1 MNVKKSILW
10 FLLSIC
16 TLSAWPQKVAVVLSG
31 GGAKG
36 VTHIG
41 VLRALEDNGIPIDY
55 IAGTSMG
62 AIIGG
67 LYASGYSPDEMLQ
80 IINSEEFTKWVSGK
94 LDLQYTYFFR
104 KGQPDPSW
112 LTFRFKYDS
121 VLQTQL
127 PTNIV
132 SPMRMDFAFLELFSA
147 ASAVSGYNFDSL
159 MVPFRCVAADVRNN
173 IPFIMRSGDVG
184 SAIRASMTFP
194 FYFKPIRI
202 DGRLL
207 FDGGMYNNFPSDVVM
222 DDFYPDIIIGSK
234 ATGNYSPPADD
245 DVVSQLTS
253 MLMGETKFDL
263 FCDASVLI
271 EPQLKDV
278 NVIDFSYT
286 QAFIDSGYV
295 AAQRLIPQIRMF
307 VLDTV
312 SKEMHDSIRGKF
324 NSRKP
329 ELKVNS
335 VEVKGLQQGQAL
347 YVANAVMGQVKGR
360 KTNTYY
366 AHDLDLQQVK
376 TGYFKVIGEDRLKS
390 VYPSLIYDTISQRYK
405 FIMDTQYEAAI
416 KADFG
421 GSLSSGA
428 TNEIFLQ
435 LQYSYWRKV
444 ASTIKMNGFFGRFY
458 NSALVGGRVE
468 LPGRKPKYVE
478 MEYTFNQFNY
488 YRTKSFFFIDDTP
501 IFLYENN
508 TLLRADIGF
517 PITYKGKIETGLIWG
532 VNRADYFQ
540 NNSATAED
548 IADKTKF
555 SFYSPYLEIE
565 FNTLNRKQYSN
576 QGTRIYTSAQFISGL
591 ERHTPGTTS
600 QLEGEYSDYHN
611 YFFVKLI
618 IDKYFYT
625 RSFYRPGINFEFQ
638 ANSLQSFR
646 NYTSTTLYMPH
657 YAPVYEMSTFYQSV
671 YRPASFAALGM
682 RNIFI
687 LSKNIDLRLEGF
699 VMAPFREIK
708 SDKLGQVVY
717 NNLFPALHYILST
730 GFVYNTPIGPLSA
743 SLNFYDDGSPVSF
756 FMNIGYIIFNRSAF

>member
-1 MNVKKSILW
+1 MILKKYILFM
-10 FLLSIC
+10 FLCISAV
-16 TLSAWPQKVAVVLSG
+16 SAWPQKVAVVLSG

-67 LYASGYSPDEMLQ
+67 LYASGYSPDQMQQ
-80 IINSEEFTKWVSGK
+80 IINSDEFSKWVSGK
-94 LDLQYTYFFR
+94 LDEKDTYFFR
-104 KGQPDPSW
+104 RGQPDPSW

-121 VLQTQL
+121 ILQTQL
-127 PTNIV
+127 PTNVV

-147 ASAVSGYNFDSL
+147 ASAVSRYNFDSL
-159 MVPFRCVAADVRNN
+159 MVPFRCVAADIRYNR
-173 IPFIMRSGDVG
+173 PYIMRSGDVG

-202 DGRLL
+202 NGHLL

-222 DDFYPDIIIGSK
+222 RDFYPDIIIGSK
-234 ATGNYSPPADD
+234 ASGNYDPPSDD

-253 MLMGETKFDL
+253 MLMGETNFDL
-263 FCDASVLI
+263 YCDASVLI
-271 EPQLKDV
+271 EPQLRDV

-295 AAQRLIPQIRMF
+295 ATERLIPQIRMF
-307 VLDTV
+307 VLDKV
-312 SKEMHDSIRGKF
+312 SKAMHDSIRQNF

-329 ELKVNS
+329 ELRVNS
-335 VEVKGLQQGQAL
+335 VEVRGLQQGQAL

-366 AHDLDLQQVK
+366 SRDINIDQVK
-376 TGYFKVIGEDRLKS
+376 AGYFKVIGEDRLKS
-390 VYPSLIYDTISQRYK
+390 VYPTLAYDTISHRYK
-405 FIMDTQYEAAI
+405 FIMETQYEAAI

-444 ASTIKMNGFFGRFY
+444 ATTAKINGFFGRFY

-478 MEYTFNQFNY
+478 LEYTFNQFNY

-501 IFLYENN
+501 LFLYENN
-508 TLLRADIGF
+508 THFRADIGF
-517 PITYKGKIETGLIWG
+517 PITYKGKIETGLTWG
-532 VNRADYFQ
+532 TNRADYFQ
-540 NNSATAED
+540 NNSATSED
-548 IADKTKF
+548 IADKTRF
-555 SFYSPYLEIE
+555 SYYSPYLEIE

-576 QGTRIYTSAQFISGL
+576 QGTRLYASAQFISGL
-591 ERHTPGTTS
+591 ERNTPGTTS
-600 QLEGEYSDYHN
+600 LLQGDYTDYHN
-611 YFFVKLI
+611 YFSFKLI
-618 IDKYFYT
+618 FDKYFQLK
-625 RSFYRPGINFEFQ
+625 SFYTPGINIELQ
-638 ANSLQSFR
+638 ANSLSSFR

-657 YAPVYEMSTFYQSV
+657 YAPVYEMSTFYQSIF
-671 YRPASFAALGM
+671 RPAGFAAMGM
-682 RNIFI
+682 RNIFTVG
-687 LSKNIDLRLEGF
+687 KNIDLRLEGF
-699 VMAPFREIK
+699 VMAPFRELS
-708 SDKLGQVVY
+708 SD
-717 NNLFPALHYILST
+717 NLNQTVFSEPFPALHYIVTT

-743 SLNFYDDGSPVSF
+743 SFNYYDDGTPVSF
-756 FMNIGYIIFNRSAF
+756 FVNIGFIIFNRSAF